1 MTLQSPCSDSQIT
14 DMQNM
19 KPLIKEI
26 QGFEQICS
34 TKRSKVFRQRHNAA
48 LCAEIAFSHMSII
61 MGKIQMR
68 ALKAQHVK
76 VRKQKNLISILDI
89 KNALLRPK
97 ALQCKRHW

>member
-1 MTLQSPCSDSQIT
+1 MTPQSPCSDSQIT

-34 TKRSKVFRQRHNAA
+34 TKRSKLLGQRHNAA
-48 LCAEIAFSHMSII
+48 LCAEIAFSHTSII
-61 MGKIQMR
+61 MGKIHTR

-76 VRKQKNLISILDI
+76 SK
-89 KNALLRPK
+89 K
-97 ALQCKRHW
+97 AKEFGFHFGY